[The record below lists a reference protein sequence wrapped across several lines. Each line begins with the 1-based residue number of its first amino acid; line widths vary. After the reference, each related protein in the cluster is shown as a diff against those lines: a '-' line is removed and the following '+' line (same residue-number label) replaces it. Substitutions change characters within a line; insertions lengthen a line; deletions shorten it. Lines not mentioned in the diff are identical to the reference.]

1 MNPIFKI
8 VAHYPEENR
17 IEVKFCDQKS
27 DLSIDNY
34 LDWSINCD
42 DLDMHNMDSFTDS
55 LIRKYG
61 LRQVESQIKKRPTH
75 KDNHPEI
82 IETEDINLDQLVGK
96 VVEGKHFSR
105 PRYPI
110 KMRIIELWQ

>member
-8 VAHYPEENR
+8 VAYYPEENR

-27 DLSIDNY
+27 DLSIDDY
-34 LDWSINCD
+34 LDWSINCS
-42 DLDMHNMDSFTDS
+42 DLDMHDMESFTDS

-61 LRQVESQIKKRPTH
+61 LRQVEKQIKERTIH
-75 KDNHPEI
+75 EDNYPEV
-82 IETEDINLDQLVGK
+82 IESEDVNLDQLVGK
-96 VVEGKHFSR
+96 VVEGKYFSR

-110 KMRIIELWQ
+110 KMRRIEL

>member
-8 VAHYPEENR
+8 VTYYPEENR

-27 DLSIDNY
+27 DLSIDDY
-34 LDWSINCD
+34 SDWSINCEN
-42 DLDMHNMDSFTDS
+42 LDMFDMDSFTDS

-61 LRQVESQIKKRPTH
+61 LRQIEKQIKKRLTH
-75 KDNHPEI
+75 EDNHPEVV
-82 IETEDINLDQLVGK
+82 ESEDVNLDQLVGK
-96 VVEGKHFSR
+96 VVEGKYFSR

-110 KMRIIELWQ
+110 KMRRIKL